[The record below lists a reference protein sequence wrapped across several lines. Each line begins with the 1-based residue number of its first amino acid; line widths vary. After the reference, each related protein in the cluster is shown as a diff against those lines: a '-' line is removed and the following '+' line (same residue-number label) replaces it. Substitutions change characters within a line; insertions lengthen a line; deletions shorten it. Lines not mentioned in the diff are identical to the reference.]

1 MKSILKYLII
11 FPILLI
17 SFSCDETVTDS
28 TVHNG
33 DIVGSWML
41 TDLEGTY
48 TYTVDLPDDTWGADT
63 SFGIQ
68 SRWDMADEFFT
79 GALAPYSGSGNL
91 WLSEVKQGSILPGFE
106 EPAIYNIDSLQQDTI
121 GLIGVFEDAPSAG
134 AYATYKM
141 KGVYPSVGYNYSTC
155 INGGAGT
162 SLDKPDM
169 GDQGVYTWDQT
180 STTENFVIKR
190 DPSIGGAQVLPAF
203 DDGTLTMVND
213 TTINIQFL
221 DRDAH
226 DSLYADIPNQAWD
239 EGAHPSG
246 NGKDSGGDRSYYA
259 FPPVLAV
266 GSLGYGDTFI
276 GSYDPESTT
285 HNTPGVGPAYVYNPA
300 LEFWSNY
307 MTWYAFNFTAE
318 VGVKLDPTKTD
329 SFIGDVDGNGTVE
342 TADLVAYMVG
352 TIQAGAGSTTTTP
365 FGVPYA
371 NIIDAD
377 SLALYATTSGVG
389 GKGNGLLKNDSDHDL
404 GTDGTLGGRMKYTII
419 HTDCA
424 VPANVTID
432 FDATFTRCATDNC
445 VGDGYHVEPDWD

>member
-17 SFSCDETVTDS
+17 SFSCDDTVTDS
-28 TVHNG
+28 TIHNG
-33 DIVGSWML
+33 DLVGSWML
-41 TDLEGTY
+41 TDLIGTY
-48 TYTVDLPDDTWGADT
+48 TYTVDLPDDTWGTDP
-63 SFGIQ
+63 SFGMK
-68 SRWDMADEFFT
+68 SRWDMADAIFT
-79 GALAPYSGSGNL
+79 GDNASFSEYGNL
-91 WLSEVKQGSILPGFE
+91 WLSEVKQGSILPGFD
-106 EPAIYNIDSLQQDTI
+106 EPAIYNIDSLKQDTI

-190 DPSIGGAQVLPAF
+190 DPSIGGSQVLPAF
-203 DDGTLTMVND
+203 NDGTLTMVND

-226 DSLYADIPNQAWD
+226 DSLYTEIPNQAWD
-239 EGAHPSG
+239 EGAHPSV

-266 GSLGYGDTFI
+266 GNLGYGDTFI

-300 LEFWSNY
+300 LFSWGNY
-307 MTWYAFNFTAE
+307 MTYKAWIFQIEMAVRELSAT
-318 VGVKLDPTKTD
+318 
-329 SFIGDVDGNGTVE
+329 
-342 TADLVAYMVG
+342 DLVGYMLTALATDV
-352 TIQAGAGSTTTTP
+352 ASTTQY
-365 FGVPYA
+365 FGMPYA
-371 NIIDAD
+371 NLVSMGTDG
-377 SLALYATTSGVG
+377 ATPTIT
-389 GKGNGLLKNDSDHDL
+389 NDSDHDL
-404 GTDGTLGGRMKYTII
+404 DITDLNSGGRMKYSII

-432 FDATFTRCATDNC
+432 FNATFTRCATDNC